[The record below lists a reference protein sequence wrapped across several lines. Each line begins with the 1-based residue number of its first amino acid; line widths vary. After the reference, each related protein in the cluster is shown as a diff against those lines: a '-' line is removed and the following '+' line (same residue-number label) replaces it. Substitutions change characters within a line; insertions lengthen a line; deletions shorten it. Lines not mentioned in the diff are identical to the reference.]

1 LSTTAI
7 KGKEDKMLRFRD
19 LPIRR
24 KLILIN
30 TLTSIVALLVASVTF
45 ISYEVITF
53 RQKMTRDLEI
63 LAKIIATNST
73 AALMFNDKKGAE
85 EILAALSAQSHIRIA
100 CVYSSDAR
108 EFAKYVNPAVSIAC
122 PDQPL
127 KNGHSFGAD
136 GFSLFQGIYFD
147 KERTGTIY
155 LDSDLEE
162 LRTRLKRDAGIGVL
176 VLSLA
181 SLLVFFLS
189 SRLQRLISQPILH
202 LVETAKSVSE
212 NKDYSVRASKA
223 SRDESGLLIDTFNDM
238 LTQIQERDKE
248 LTQKNLDLEET
259 LQKLQKAQQ
268 TLITQEKMA
277 SLGALTAGLAHE
289 IRNPLNF
296 VTNFAELS
304 AEQAAELHE
313 LISGARD
320 KLGPDLDQDVSEVLS
335 DIQSNAIKIKEHGDR
350 ANRIITGMLL
360 HSRGVPGQRQPV
372 DLNKLL
378 DEYVDLSYHGMRAK
392 DTRFNIT
399 IERDYDPAVGVV
411 QVVPQDMS
419 RVFLNLINNACYAAD
434 EKKRSSGAEFS
445 PTVRVSTKNLDRAVE
460 VRVRDNGNGIPAE
473 SLHKVFEPF
482 FTTKPTGEGTGLGL
496 SISYEIV
503 VGTHH
508 GEIRVDSEE
517 GRFAEFKVV
526 IPKV

>member
-1 LSTTAI
+1 MI
-7 KGKEDKMLRFRD
+7 RFRD
-19 LPIRR
+19 LPIKR

-30 TLTSIVALLVASVTF
+30 TLTSILALLVASAAFVT
-45 ISYEVITF
+45 YEVVTF
-53 RQKMTRDLEI
+53 RQKMTRDLEV

-73 AALMFNDKKGAE
+73 AALMFDDKKGAE
-85 EILAALSAQSHIRIA
+85 ETLAALSAQSHIRMA
-100 CVYSSDAR
+100 CIYSDEGA
-108 EFAKYVNPAVSIAC
+108 EFARYVHPAVNIAC

-127 KNGHSFGAD
+127 KDGHSFGAD
-136 GFSLFQGIYFD
+136 SFSLFQGIFFD

-155 LDSDLEE
+155 LESDLEE
-162 LRTRLKRDAGIGVL
+162 LRTRLKRDAGIGAL

-181 SLLVFFLS
+181 TLLVFFLS
-189 SRLQRLISQPILH
+189 SSFQRLISQPILH
-202 LVETAKSVSE
+202 LVRTAKSVSD
-212 NKDYSVRASKA
+212 NKDYSVRATKDSQ
-223 SRDESGLLIDTFNDM
+223 DESGLLIDTFNEM

-268 TLITQEKMA
+268 TLVTQEKMA

-296 VTNFAELS
+296 VTNFAGLS
-304 AEQAAELHE
+304 AEQAAELRE
-313 LISGARD
+313 IIAGARD
-320 KLGPDLDQDVSEVLS
+320 KLGPDLDQDISELLD
-335 DIQSNAIKIKEHGDR
+335 DIQSNTSKIKEHGDR

-360 HSRGVPGQRQPV
+360 HSRGVPGKRQPV

-378 DEYVDLSYHGMRAK
+378 DEYVDLTYHGMRAK
-392 DTRFNIT
+392 DTRFNVT

-411 QVVPQDMS
+411 PVVPQDMS

-434 EKKRSSGAEFS
+434 EKKRSSEAGFS
-445 PTVRVSTKNLDRAVE
+445 PTIRVSTKNLDGAVE
-460 VRVRDNGNGIPAE
+460 VRVRDNGKGIPAE

-503 VGTHH
+503 VGTHQ
-508 GEIRVDSEE
+508 GEFRVESEE
-517 GRFAEFKVV
+517 GKFAEFIIL
-526 IPKV
+526 IPNM

>member
-1 LSTTAI
+1 
-7 KGKEDKMLRFRD
+7 MFRFRD
-19 LPIRR
+19 LPIKR

-30 TLTSIVALLVASVTF
+30 TLTSIAALLVASAAFT
-45 ISYEVITF
+45 SYEVITF

-85 EILAALSAQSHIRIA
+85 EILAALSAQSHIRMA
-100 CVYSSDAR
+100 CVYSSEGR
-108 EFAKYVNPAVSIAC
+108 KFAGYVHPAVSIGC
-122 PDQPL
+122 PNHPL
-127 KNGHSFGAD
+127 TDGHSFGAD
-136 GFSLFQGIYFD
+136 GFGLFQGIYFD

-202 LVETAKSVSE
+202 LVETAKHVSD
-212 NKDYSVRASKA
+212 NKDFSVRATKA
-223 SRDESGLLIDTFNDM
+223 SRDESGLLIDTFNEM

-268 TLITQEKMA
+268 TLVTQEKMA
-277 SLGALTAGLAHE
+277 SLGSLTAGLAHE

-296 VTNFAELS
+296 VMNFAGLS
-304 AEQAAELHE
+304 ADQAAELRDV
-313 LISGARD
+313 ISEVRD
-320 KLGPDLDQDVSEVLS
+320 KLEPDLDQEISELLS
-335 DIQSNAIKIKEHGDR
+335 DIQGNTSKIKEHGDR

-360 HSRGVPGQRQPV
+360 HSRGVPGQVQPV

-378 DEYVDLSYHGMRAK
+378 DEYVDLTYHGMRAK
-392 DTRFNIT
+392 DTQFNIN
-399 IERDYDPAVGVV
+399 IKRDYDPAVGIV

-445 PTVRVSTKNLDRAVE
+445 PTVSVITKNLDGAVE
-460 VRVRDNGNGIPAE
+460 VRVRDNGNGIPPE

-482 FTTKPTGEGTGLGL
+482 YTTKPTGEGTGLGL
-496 SISYEIV
+496 SISYDII
-503 VGTHH
+503 VGTHQ
-508 GEIRVDSEE
+508 GEIRVESEE
-517 GRFAEFKVV
+517 GKYAEFIVV
-526 IPKV
+526 LPKV

>member
-1 LSTTAI
+1 
-7 KGKEDKMLRFRD
+7 MFRFRD
-19 LPIRR
+19 LPIKR

-30 TLTSIVALLVASVTF
+30 TLTSIAALLVASAAFT
-45 ISYEVITF
+45 SYEVITF

-85 EILAALSAQSHIRIA
+85 EILGALNAQNHIRIA
-100 CVYSSDAR
+100 CVYSSDGK
-108 EFAKYVNPAVSIAC
+108 EFARYVNPAAGVAC
-122 PDQPL
+122 PAQPQ
-127 KNGHSFGAD
+127 KEGHSFGAD
-136 GFSLFQGIYFD
+136 EFGLFQGIYFD

-155 LDSDLEE
+155 LESDLEE
-162 LRTRLKRDAGIGVL
+162 LHTRLKRDAGIGIL

-202 LVETAKSVSE
+202 LVETAKHVSD
-212 NKDYSVRASKA
+212 NKDFSVRATKA
-223 SRDESGLLIDTFNDM
+223 SRDESGLLIDTFNEM

-259 LQKLQKAQQ
+259 LRKLQKAQQ
-268 TLITQEKMA
+268 TLVTQEKMA

-296 VTNFAELS
+296 VTNFAGLS
-304 AEQAAELHE
+304 AEQAAELRS
-313 LISGARD
+313 LISRARD
-320 KLGPDLDQDVSEVLS
+320 KLGPDLDQDVSELLN
-335 DIQSNAIKIKEHGDR
+335 DIQNNSSKIKEHGDR

-360 HSRGVPGQRQPV
+360 HSRGVPGQRQPT

-399 IERDYDPAVGVV
+399 IERDFDPAVGVV

-434 EKKRSSGAEFS
+434 EKKRSSGATFS
-445 PTVRVSTKNLDRAVE
+445 PTVHVSTKSRDHAVE

-473 SLHKVFEPF
+473 ALHKVFEPF

-508 GEIRVDSEE
+508 GEIRVESDE
-517 GRFAEFKVV
+517 GSFAEFIIVL
-526 IPKV
+526 PKA